1 MNSKYNEEKNKD
13 LDQGWAWVIMVAA
26 CVAGIINGLLI
37 YGAGVVH
44 VALLQRFEED
54 NAYTALIGSIFTSL
68 LSLIGPL
75 ASMLINIYSC
85 RMTMIVGGIVMF
97 IGFVSSFF
105 ASHNL
110 NYILITYG
118 IIAGTGLGLCATP
131 PLVVIGYFFHLKRG
145 LALAV
150 VVSGAGFGM
159 FIAGPILQALINQY
173 GLPGAFLVLGAIS
186 SNQIVIGS
194 LMRPSDLENKHK
206 MDVKRKRDIDM
217 LTSKSNNNISYN
229 LKNLL
234 HLDILSDK
242 SFMFCSLQYLLWNVP
257 FSILLLHLTNYAV
270 LQGSSKENAALLI
283 TYIGISSVFGRIIT
297 GLSVGHNGLDPVML
311 NFGFNGIV
319 GLLTILFPLYSGT
332 FQGQTVFTILF
343 GLYSGGL
350 ATMINPL
357 CMELIGVSKLSSGI
371 GTMYFIGGVGYIIG
385 PPIAGFLV
393 DNGGT
398 YEDSF
403 ILCGVLFLLAA
414 VFTLILNNWRIQT
427 KEAVVLSLENLKDPS
442 LSIWNDELHPDVDI
456 TIDIFPNHICHS
468 KEIIS
473 ENSDVADKNPDV
485 NSHIQDSVEIKLLY
499 EKSRHNLGNGHKAVE
514 IPSYTSDNGHILQ
527 QDHITDEST
536 PITAQCI

>member
-1 MNSKYNEEKNKD
+1 MEIKLQLLKHCNESKIQRREE
-13 LDQGWAWVIMVAA
+13 
-26 CVAGIINGLLI
+26 
-37 YGAGVVH
+37 
-44 VALLQRFEED
+44 QRFRSRMGLGD
-54 NAYTALIGSIFTSL
+54 YGSSMCCWYHKRITYLRGWCCSCGSTSEL
-68 LSLIGPL
+68 
-75 ASMLINIYSC
+75 
-85 RMTMIVGGIVMF
+85 
-97 IGFVSSFF
+97 FVSY
-105 ASHNL
+105 NL

-118 IIAGTGLGLCATP
+118 IIAGSGLGLCATP

-186 SNQIVIGS
+186 SNQIVIGT

-206 MDVKRKRDIDM
+206 NDLKRKRDIDI

-234 HLDILSDK
+234 HFDILSDK
-242 SFMFCSLQYLLWNVP
+242 SFMFCSIQYLLWNVP

-350 ATMINPL
+350 TTMINPL

-385 PPIAGFLV
+385 PPIAGILV

-403 ILCGVLFLLAA
+403 ILCAHFRI
-414 VFTLILNNWRIQT
+414 TL
-427 KEAVVLSLENLKDPS
+427 KK
-442 LSIWNDELHPDVDI
+442 
-456 TIDIFPNHICHS
+456 

-473 ENSDVADKNPDV
+473 GNSDVADENPYES
-485 NSHIQDSVEIKLLY
+485 SHIEDSVEIQLLY
-499 EKSRHNLGNGHKAVE
+499 EKSRHNLGNAHNAID
-514 IPSYTSDNGHILQ
+514 IPPNTTDNGHILQ

>member
-1 MNSKYNEEKNKD
+1 MNSKYNVEKNKD

-37 YGAGVVH
+37 FGAGVLH

-68 LSLIGPL
+68 LSLI
-75 ASMLINIYSC
+75 
-85 RMTMIVGGIVMF
+85 
-97 IGFVSSFF
+97 
-105 ASHNL
+105 
-110 NYILITYG
+110 
-118 IIAGTGLGLCATP
+118 GTGLGLCATP

-150 VVSGAGFGM
+150 VVSGAGIGM
-159 FIAGPILQALINQY
+159 FIAGPLLQALLNQY
-173 GLPGAFLVLGAIS
+173 GLQGAFLVLGALS
-186 SNQIVIGS
+186 GNQIVIGT

-206 MDVKRKRDIDM
+206 NDMKRKRDMDM
-217 LTSKSNNNISYN
+217 MTSKSNNNISYT

-234 HLDILSDK
+234 HFDILSDK
-242 SFMFCSLQYLLWNVP
+242 SFMFCSFQYLLWNIP

-332 FQGQTVFTILF
+332 FQGQTIFALLF

-350 ATMINPL
+350 TSMINPL
-357 CMELIGVSKLSSGI
+357 CMELIGVSKVSSGI

-385 PPIAGFLV
+385 PPITG
-393 DNGGT
+393 
-398 YEDSF
+398 
-403 ILCGVLFLLAA
+403 ILFLLAG
-414 VFTLILNNWRIQT
+414 VFTLISNNWRIPT
-427 KEAVVLSLENLKDPS
+427 KEVVVVSVENLKDPS
-442 LSIWNDELHPDVDI
+442 FIIRNDELHPDANKSVEI
-456 TIDIFPNHICHS
+456 NQICHS
-468 KEIIS
+468 KDVIS
-473 ENSDVADKNPDV
+473 EYSDVAEKNADGSA
-485 NSHIQDSVEIKLLY
+485 NNQDSVDMKSSY
-499 EKSRHNLGNGHKAVE
+499 EKSRHNLRNGYKAVD
-514 IPSYTSDNGHILQ
+514 ILPNTSDNEHILQ
-527 QDHITDEST
+527 QDLSTDECT
-536 PITAQCI
+536 PINVQ